1 MALALPLPALDVSS
15 VLLPFVAIAV
25 PMVVLTVAVLGL
37 LRPSDGRP
45 PLITQ
50 LVLALTLVSGG
61 SLLLLALLF
70 VFLDSN
76 GTTAWTWV
84 LLAFNFMMITP
95 VGLWFVGHLVFRDR
109 RPAPG
114 DWTWPV
120 ALGVSITG
128 SEILMGLLFAVGA
141 AHGAVT
147 SSRAAALG
155 LSSIWFFWSM
165 ASLMAPL
172 ILWAPLAPVAR
183 AGGWAL
189 VAAAV
194 AAPWVPPYPL
204 LGGIAMAAVMGGV
217 FAAILRELGRGGV
230 SGSESGL
237 LIGLGAAFLGMA
249 AAGLGVALGQGSAAS
264 LLAFGT
270 LMALVMVAEVS
281 YLIRHA
287 YAMGAAPATPARTV
301 EPVPTLE
308 PRGSSSG
315 SSAGP

>member
-1 MALALPLPALDVSS
+1 MAPALPLPALDVSS
-15 VLLPFVAIAV
+15 ALLPFVTIAV
-25 PMVVLTVAVLGL
+25 PMVVLTIAVLGL

-50 LVLALTLVSGG
+50 LVLALALVGGG

-95 VGLWFVGHLVFRDR
+95 VGLWFVGHMVFRDR

-120 ALGVSITG
+120 ALGVGVTG
-128 SEILMGLLFAVGA
+128 SEAMMGLLFVVGA
-141 AHGAVT
+141 ANGSVT
-147 SSRAAALG
+147 PARAAALG
-155 LSSIWFFWSM
+155 LSSVWFFWSM

-172 ILWAPLAPVAR
+172 VLWAPLPPVGR

-194 AAPWVPPYPL
+194 AAPWVAPYPL

-217 FAAILRELGRGGV
+217 FAAVLRELGRGGV
-230 SGSESGL
+230 SGSESAL
-237 LIGLGAAFLGMA
+237 LVGLGAAFLGMA
-249 AAGLGVALGQGSAAS
+249 VAGLGVAVGQGSAAS

-270 LMALVMVAEVS
+270 TMALVMVVEVS
-281 YLIRHA
+281 YLLRHTYRLA
-287 YAMGAAPATPARTV
+287 AVPAGPSRAPEEAPAR
-301 EPVPTLE
+301 E
-308 PRGSSSG
+308 PRGSASG